1 MAAICHHLLTMPALV
16 IKPFPAALHTK
27 LRRIAAEHRR
37 SVTQETIHLL
47 EMAISAA
54 DRSNP
59 AAADGQPKWAKRSQ
73 CDSLA
78 APALRL
84 SKPSWER
91 QKWGRPKTAR
101 RKTARRKTQ
110 DKRRAAKSAQRFFI
124 CSSLASCVFKSC
136 VFSCVSKAY
145 TSCSP
150 RPTNP
155 PFCRPLPTEKSA
167 MAYKE
172 ISGFIIWHSSELTSK
187 EK

>member
-78 APALRL
+78 TPALRL

-101 RKTARRKTQ
+101 RKTQDARPKTQ
-110 DKRRAAKSAQRFFI
+110 DCKTQDPRQEKSCKERAA
-124 CSSLASCVFKSC
+124 LLHLL
-136 VFSCVSKAY
+136 FSCVLCLQVLCLLLREQGLQIRRY
-145 TSCSP
+145 VGICLQETSQGLQ
-150 RPTNP
+150 RNQWIHT
-155 PFCRPLPTEKSA
+155 LV
-167 MAYKE
+167 
-172 ISGFIIWHSSELTSK
+172 
-187 EK
+187 

>member
-78 APALRL
+78 TPALRL

-110 DKRRAAKSAQRFFI
+110 DARLQDARPKTREELQRARSASSSALLLRLVS
-124 CSSLASCVFKSC
+124 SSL
-136 VFSCVSKAY
+136 VSFLA
-145 TSCSP
+145 
-150 RPTNP
+150 
-155 PFCRPLPTEKSA
+155 
-167 MAYKE
+167 
-172 ISGFIIWHSSELTSK
+172 
-187 EK
+187 